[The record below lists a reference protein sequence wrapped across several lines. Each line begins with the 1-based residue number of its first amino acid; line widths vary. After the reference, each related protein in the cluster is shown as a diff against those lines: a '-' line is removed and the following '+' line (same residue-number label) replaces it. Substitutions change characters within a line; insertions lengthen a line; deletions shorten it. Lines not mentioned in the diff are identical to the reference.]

1 VRQRFPLSRPFAQS
15 QSQARGPFDS
25 NADSNRASFALAQR
39 PINGVRGRRADNIGR
54 RSGPTR
60 PRRDLAG
67 PSRLRRPVTHLFINV
82 RNTMVAN
89 QMRQALPPDL
99 DIPPELRDTPDPLVI
114 LRWTA
119 LHTTPDIAAH
129 IDQASTAGEVA
140 AVAASEPTHG
150 ARELLESCAD
160 VGRPVVVVSNNAE
173 QAIKAFLKRF
183 DVYNQVQA
191 VVARIPGH
199 PELMRPHPSS
209 IERALDF
216 LLWPAS
222 QCVLIGDSVTDIQV
236 SHTTGVR
243 CIGFAKHPARGRE
256 LHPAHVDAVTHSIA
270 DRADQVRN
278 AGSLPRGR
286 LSGPYI
292 AESGSN

>member
-1 VRQRFPLSRPFAQS
+1 
-15 QSQARGPFDS
+15 
-25 NADSNRASFALAQR
+25 
-39 PINGVRGRRADNIGR
+39 
-54 RSGPTR
+54 
-60 PRRDLAG
+60 
-67 PSRLRRPVTHLFINV
+67 
-82 RNTMVAN
+82 MVAN

-270 DRADQVRN
+270 DLADQVRN